1 MPYAT
6 ARIQQEKTCWR
17 PRAKALASNRALH
30 PRRSLILPLLR
41 APGSHMRGGGALRAV
56 IVVRLNSSLLKFF
69 SVAAE
74 LCNSPFGRWCRC
86 VRAEDGARRCAER
99 CSGPA
104 QGTIRDFDTA
114 TPAIST
120 TAVGF
125 GFNDAP
131 GPDGRD
137 RRQGRERARASWR
150 LTCRGHR
157 HVDVRS
163 QKKSRCTYTHG
174 TCSSVHTHTSHK
186 NHKHN
191 HSGFLWWG
199 SVHVL

>member
-6 ARIQQEKTCWR
+6 ARIQQEKACWR

-104 QGTIRDFDTA
+104 QGTIRDFDT
-114 TPAIST
+114 T
-120 TAVGF
+120 TTCQPYRPRRSRCTRSRWSGPTARSRTSARKLASHVQSQS
-125 GFNDAP
+125 AQRAEP
-131 GPDGRD
+131 EARGPDRHVV
-137 RRQGRERARASWR
+137 
-150 LTCRGHR
+150 LTI
-157 HVDVRS
+157 VDVRS
-163 QKKSRCTYTHG
+163 RKKSRY
-174 TCSSVHTHTSHK
+174 SHREVS
-186 NHKHN
+186 
-191 HSGFLWWG
+191 HSGRI
-199 SVHVL
+199 